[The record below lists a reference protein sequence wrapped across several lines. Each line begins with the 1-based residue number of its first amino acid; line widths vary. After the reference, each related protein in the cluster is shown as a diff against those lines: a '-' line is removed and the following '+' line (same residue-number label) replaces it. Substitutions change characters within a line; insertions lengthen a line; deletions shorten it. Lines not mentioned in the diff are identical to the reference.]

1 MVTLR
6 EARSQEKEAIAK
18 YKANPT
24 PENEQAMLE
33 AKYIVALVI
42 GVYLFSALL
51 PSAISALNDAN
62 QTGWT
67 TTQIAIYSV
76 IGIVILAV
84 VIIKI
89 TE

>member
-1 MVTLR
+1 MVSLR
-6 EARSQEKEAIAK
+6 EARAQEKASVAK

-24 PENEQAMLE
+24 PENEEAMLE
-33 AKYIVALVI
+33 AKYIVGLVI

-51 PSAISALNDAN
+51 PSAISALNEAN

-67 TTQIAIYSV
+67 ATQIAIYSV
-76 IGIVILAV
+76 IAIVILAV
-84 VIIKI
+84 IIIKL